1 MSENVLK
8 GDKTSIESI
17 SYLEVYLS
25 LTSSQSS
32 VKILTR
38 NRILLSPPRPA
49 ELEVSL
55 KYLYNQE
62 SVTEPVSMRQTC
74 DSLLKID
81 YAHSPLVDTT

>member
-38 NRILLSPPRPA
+38 NRILLSPPLPA

-55 KYLYNQE
+55 K
-62 SVTEPVSMRQTC
+62 
-74 DSLLKID
+74 
-81 YAHSPLVDTT
+81 

>member
-55 KYLYNQE
+55 I
-62 SVTEPVSMRQTC
+62 
-74 DSLLKID
+74 KIVIQPRKR
-81 YAHSPLVDTT
+81 YRAREHATNM